1 METKDIKSEIL
12 KKLEGLKEKILSF
25 FFKRN
30 TKKITSL
37 NDKNELIAEAIKE
50 SQKKFENQV
59 KEEKENFAREKERI
73 INEKKAQIKQIEI
86 DKKKEINE
94 NNKKFKDLI
103 SYLDSIKYDK
113 QKIIEYFQNNNFN

>member
-1 METKDIKSEIL
+1 M
-12 KKLEGLKEKILSF
+12 SF

-30 TKKITSL
+30 AKKITSL

-103 SYLDSIKYDK
+103 SYLDSIKNDK
-113 QKIIEYFQNNNFN
+113 QKIIEFFQNNNFN

>member
-1 METKDIKSEIL
+1 M
-12 KKLEGLKEKILSF
+12 SF

-30 TKKITSL
+30 AKKITSL

-73 INEKKAQIKQIEI
+73 INEKKAQIIQIEI

-103 SYLDSIKYDK
+103 SYLDSIKNDK
-113 QKIIEYFQNNNFN
+113 QKIIEFFQNSNFN

>member
-1 METKDIKSEIL
+1 M
-12 KKLEGLKEKILSF
+12 SF

-30 TKKITSL
+30 IKKITSL

-94 NNKKFKDLI
+94 NNKKIKDLI
-103 SYLDSIKYDK
+103 SYLDSIKNDK
-113 QKIIEYFQNNNFN
+113 QKIIEFFQN

>member
-1 METKDIKSEIL
+1 M
-12 KKLEGLKEKILSF
+12 SF

-30 TKKITSL
+30 AKKITSL

-103 SYLDSIKYDK
+103 SYLDSIKNDK
-113 QKIIEYFQNNNFN
+113 QKIIEFFQNSNFN

>member
-1 METKDIKSEIL
+1 M
-12 KKLEGLKEKILSF
+12 SF

-30 TKKITSL
+30 AKKITSL

-73 INEKKAQIKQIEI
+73 INEKKAQIIQIEI

-103 SYLDSIKYDK
+103 SYLDSIKNDK
-113 QKIIEYFQNNNFN
+113 QKKIEFFQN

>member
-1 METKDIKSEIL
+1 M
-12 KKLEGLKEKILSF
+12 SF

-30 TKKITSL
+30 AKKITSL

-50 SQKKFENQV
+50 SQKKFDNQV

-73 INEKKAQIKQIEI
+73 INEKKAQIIQIEI

-103 SYLDSIKYDK
+103 SYLDSIKNDK
-113 QKIIEYFQNNNFN
+113 QKIIEFFQN

>member
-1 METKDIKSEIL
+1 M
-12 KKLEGLKEKILSF
+12 SF

-30 TKKITSL
+30 IKKVTSL

-59 KEEKENFAREKERI
+59 KEEKENFARERERI

-103 SYLDSIKYDK
+103 SYLDSIKNDK
-113 QKIIEYFQNNNFN
+113 QKIIKFFNNLKSI

>member
-1 METKDIKSEIL
+1 M
-12 KKLEGLKEKILSF
+12 SF

-30 TKKITSL
+30 AKKITSL
-37 NDKNELIAEAIKE
+37 NDKNELIVEAIKE
-50 SQKKFENQV
+50 NQKIFENQV
-59 KEEKENFAREKERI
+59 KEEKENFAMEKERI

-103 SYLDSIKYDK
+103 SYLDSIKNDK
-113 QKIIEYFQNNNFN
+113 QKIIEFFQN

>member
-1 METKDIKSEIL
+1 M
-12 KKLEGLKEKILSF
+12 SF

-30 TKKITSL
+30 AKKITSL

-50 SQKKFENQV
+50 NQKIFENQV

-103 SYLDSIKYDK
+103 SYLDSIKNDK
-113 QKIIEYFQNNNFN
+113 QKIIEFFQN

>member
-1 METKDIKSEIL
+1 M
-12 KKLEGLKEKILSF
+12 SF

-30 TKKITSL
+30 AKKITSL

-73 INEKKAQIKQIEI
+73 INEKKAQIIQIEI

-103 SYLDSIKYDK
+103 SYLDSIKNDK
-113 QKIIEYFQNNNFN
+113 QHD

>member
-1 METKDIKSEIL
+1 M
-12 KKLEGLKEKILSF
+12 SF

-30 TKKITSL
+30 AKKITSL
-37 NDKNELIAEAIKE
+37 NDKNELIVEAIKE
-50 SQKKFENQV
+50 NQKIFENQV

-103 SYLDSIKYDK
+103 SYLDSIKNDK
-113 QKIIEYFQNNNFN
+113 QKIIEFFQNNNFN

>member
-1 METKDIKSEIL
+1 M
-12 KKLEGLKEKILSF
+12 
-25 FFKRN
+25 
-30 TKKITSL
+30 

-73 INEKKAQIKQIEI
+73 INEKKAQIIQIEI

-103 SYLDSIKYDK
+103 SYLDSIKNDK
-113 QKIIEYFQNNNFN
+113 QKIIEFFQNNNFN

>member
-1 METKDIKSEIL
+1 M
-12 KKLEGLKEKILSF
+12 SF

-30 TKKITSL
+30 AKKITSL

-73 INEKKAQIKQIEI
+73 INEKKAQIIQIEI

-103 SYLDSIKYDK
+103 SYLDSIKNDK
-113 QKIIEYFQNNNFN
+113 QKIIEFFQNNNFN

>member
-1 METKDIKSEIL
+1 M
-12 KKLEGLKEKILSF
+12 SF

-30 TKKITSL
+30 AKKITSL
-37 NDKNELIAEAIKE
+37 NDKNELIVEAIKE
-50 SQKKFENQV
+50 NQKIFENQV

-103 SYLDSIKYDK
+103 SYLDSIKNDK
-113 QKIIEYFQNNNFN
+113 QKIIEFFQN

>member
-1 METKDIKSEIL
+1 M
-12 KKLEGLKEKILSF
+12 SF

-30 TKKITSL
+30 AKKITSL

-73 INEKKAQIKQIEI
+73 INEKKAQIIQIEI

-103 SYLDSIKYDK
+103 SYLDSIKMINK
-113 QKIIEYFQNNNFN
+113 K